1 MIEKYKRVV
10 IVFISIMTLFMS
22 LLLLD
27 FYVLPKDTLEEEI
40 EYYTKIRAKRSII
53 GYSFTTFNDLSFSIE
68 DLYIS
73 ENKVKLKVSKIFT
86 IITDVKTETKD
97 YSDKLISGLGG
108 VNLYFYLILAIS
120 SYVSLW
126 YLIFF
131 KDLSENSFQNIIY
144 FNVIMIF
151 FISILLFKF

>member
-40 EYYTKIRAKRSII
+40 EYYTKIRSKRSII